1 MYRSFFSRTR
11 PRWLLGPVAGLAL
24 IAAAL
29 PAMTAAQDVPA
40 APLSIIEPSPT
51 DIMGWGYD
59 NPNLSIAAGQTV
71 IWTNTGAQVHNII
84 ADDNSFDS
92 GSIDPGAT
100 FSRSFTDAGTYTYH
114 CAPHPWMKATI
125 TVTS

>member
-1 MYRSFFSRTR
+1 MTRSLFSRSR
-11 PRWLLGPVAGLAL
+11 PLIGLIAGLAL
-24 IAAAL
+24 IGAAL

-40 APLSIIEPSPT
+40 APVNIIEPSPT

-100 FSRSFTDAGTYTYH
+100 FSLSFTDA
-114 CAPHPWMKATI
+114 
-125 TVTS
+125 